1 MKLLKEF
8 PGCILK
14 NRCLQNFSEL
24 KSKAFCGAPL
34 QLNSQTVNF
43 YFLLKYHGS
52 RYVFI
57 CFLKQLSFR
66 DPAGCNLNKCRYIIK
81 EIELY

>member
-34 QLNSQTVNF
+34 QMNSQTVNF
-43 YFLLKYHGS
+43 
-52 RYVFI
+52 
-57 CFLKQLSFR
+57 
-66 DPAGCNLNKCRYIIK
+66 
-81 EIELY
+81 